1 MSARVAYPVFMLFNE
16 TSISSVKLENKV
28 QTKKASATAVWDLR
42 ENKQGETSSP
52 VAYSYNPLNEMPQVI
67 AWN

>member
-1 MSARVAYPVFMLFNE
+1 MNVRDAYPVFMLFNE
-16 TSISSVKLENKV
+16 PSIFSVNLENKV

-42 ENKQGETSSP
+42 ENKQGEASSP
-52 VAYSYNPLNEMPQVI
+52 AAYSYNPLNDIPQVV